1 MGHSPNEYTGDLEEI
16 DPPPSYE
23 LKYDNPW
30 KIIAVKTNKEIPTGE
45 TYELYDKAGTVVDVA
60 EVTEWTPVIEWRY
73 YDMNGQRKTPGDY
86 RKWGIEN
93 QKLHQF
99 DWQYGWLPDGTK
111 YYTFRG
117 DAEVPQE
124 QIYQDRYSREYV
136 IGYIRFGTKGEAL
149 DFRDTLPDNSTFE
162 KPYYTKYGGP
172 ERLPSDIP
180 KNKWLPGEPFIPNG
194 YELGND
200 DIWRSP
206 YTQEALFE
214 SPYARRPLFTGM
226 DPLREDAPRTRLG
239 TSYLGAPQSIVTG
252 RGEYVSGAP
261 QVLGTNPY
269 WGASQ
274 TPRFVSPVGTMKSI
288 QKDHPAMIGQT
299 EYHNLWVLEE
309 EMRHKQRL
317 AGTEVMDLKLPAPNT
332 IKGKMRPYNW
342 YDFADEGFIREIT
355 PFEDATVG
363 RGKTYWYE
371 RLRCQ
376 VKADY
381 WNKKLGLKETP
392 RKLSLKARIRI
403 WLGAKPA
410 GSWIKRAGL
419 PAMAETDLV
428 PQWSKEY
435 KKYADKRLERVIA
448 FRDAGIFDETERILI
463 EANKEKKVASKP
475 STSRKH
481 VEGDE
486 VAEPKPRT
494 KPTTPK
500 AKPGRKPTK
509 AISPIKPRTQPVL
522 PPAQAGR
529 YGFNYPVTAPV
540 PTRYGDYEHLV
551 RYLAGEEQRRRR
563 MLASPALS
571 EVPPTRPGLTGA
583 PPARMPA
590 TIQEPYAAGRIGPY
604 GRTLEGER
612 QWADMLDVREAEAEK
627 RYEWYKKQAIGLLEE
642 KDFKEYF
649 REEIPKELE
658 EMSYKELRAE
668 AKARGLKSSG
678 KGITKD
684 KLIKAIKEHMIK
696 RDLTRT
702 DYKKLDRLMSIA
714 MKEKGLENVAL
725 ETFEESD
732 WTRDERG
739 RKVHYRPGD
748 LSRTREDIKPTSYDK
763 SLERERIAEQEYKF
777 REQPKPKRKLPYT
790 SLSRDVRRIGR
801 ALETDKAL
809 RLFRQ
814 GLSPWE
820 VAGEL
825 GIDRPPPNIERGPLR
840 GRFSR
845 FPPLKFRGG
854 QPSLHAPPYS
864 FTMTPETHPQYF
876 PERRGRLGRGGKP
889 IPWSKRDFRMP
900 VEAKVKP
907 YDMFAA
913 PAEVTVSTNMDV
925 IVETT
930 PTEPELEL
938 VEKLP
943 AVTEQILER
952 ELNDYADG
960 KLTRE
965 ITVEG
970 KKTTLR
976 GPWALRW
983 NANFFTESGT
993 PFKTTQEY
1001 KSWRAQ
1007 KYIQFKKLR
1016 AGLAQTIDPGM
1027 AEMEAYKQIFTE
1039 KIDMRRY
1046 NYYTTF
1052 FDDGAQ
1058 YERYAKLAKENKL
1071 EVMEKEKFVQF
1082 IDEGHERLSTDH
1094 QARKVR
1100 PTTEARRFERIVG
1113 RPMGE
1118 KALAEAEAR
1127 GSALARARPKLPKA
1141 TTPAATPSPT
1151 KQIKV
1156 RPATAGVI
1164 ERAKKLVQRRPTLQ
1178 TQKPRTP
1185 YSPFQSRQRA
1195 PLGRF
1200 QAPVE
1205 TGVAWAAQTRP
1216 GRALGWLMSEGT
1228 MRRPGGARGILAP
1241 LSGGYAAPELMG
1253 LRPGDPGYRTAALGG
1268 GMAGYAAPMQTFGA
1282 AIGQHEY
1289 APFFEWAGLN
1299 ERQAELAGA
1308 GAGVASMFNPVTAG
1322 VTFAKPIVTPV
1333 VERVMAPWMARNV
1346 PQSWQ
1351 RWIPRRGIY

>member
-1 MGHSPNEYTGDLEEI
+1 
-16 DPPPSYE
+16 
-23 LKYDNPW
+23 
-30 KIIAVKTNKEIPTGE
+30 
-45 TYELYDKAGTVVDVA
+45 
-60 EVTEWTPVIEWRY
+60 
-73 YDMNGQRKTPGDY
+73 
-86 RKWGIEN
+86 
-93 QKLHQF
+93 
-99 DWQYGWLPDGTK
+99 
-111 YYTFRG
+111 
-117 DAEVPQE
+117 
-124 QIYQDRYSREYV
+124 
-136 IGYIRFGTKGEAL
+136 
-149 DFRDTLPDNSTFE
+149 
-162 KPYYTKYGGP
+162 
-172 ERLPSDIP
+172 
-180 KNKWLPGEPFIPNG
+180 
-194 YELGND
+194 
-200 DIWRSP
+200 
-206 YTQEALFE
+206 
-214 SPYARRPLFTGM
+214 
-226 DPLREDAPRTRLG
+226 
-239 TSYLGAPQSIVTG
+239 
-252 RGEYVSGAP
+252 
-261 QVLGTNPY
+261 
-269 WGASQ
+269 
-274 TPRFVSPVGTMKSI
+274 MKSI

-1052 FDDGAQ
+1052 FDDEAQ

>member
-448 FRDAGIFDETERILI
+448 FRDAGIFDETERLLI

-540 PTRYGDYEHLV
+540 PTGYGDYEHLV

-1052 FDDGAQ
+1052 FDDEAQ

>member
-162 KPYYTKYGGP
+162 KPYYTKYDGRGM
-172 ERLPSDIP
+172 PSDIP

-777 REQPKPKRKLPYT
+777 REQPKPKKKLPYT

-1052 FDDGAQ
+1052 FDDEAQ

>member
-162 KPYYTKYGGP
+162 KPYYTKYDGRGM
-172 ERLPSDIP
+172 PSDIP

-540 PTRYGDYEHLV
+540 PTGYGDYEHLV

>member
-1052 FDDGAQ
+1052 FDDEAQ

>member
-540 PTRYGDYEHLV
+540 PTGYGDYEHLV